1 MLVYCN
7 ANIPFWEPVLCTSW
21 YSPCLGW
28 KIAVLCTMCKVYT
41 QTPEFSCAAC
51 TVKLNA
57 MLIFVIISSYSNP
70 FVHAFSI
77 KGCCT
82 LCNAQEDIH
91 SVLNEY
97 MALLNNANILDLLII
112 NILNPVNKSALGWK
126 YKLMNVVYYWQAV
139 TFCVTQYKIIPWY
152 TPWHNFGCFTNK

>member
-1 MLVYCN
+1 MLVYCMLIFLFGN
-7 ANIPFWEPVLCTSW
+7 PYYALHSTVHVWVERLL
-21 YSPCLGW
+21 YSVQCA
-28 KIAVLCTMCKVYT
+28 KYVHKHR
-41 QTPEFSCAAC
+41 EFSCAAC
-51 TVKLNA
+51 IVKVNA
-57 MLIFVIISSYSNP
+57 MLIFVIISPYSSP

-97 MALLNNANILDLLII
+97 MALLNNANILDLFII

-139 TFCVTQYKIIPWY
+139 TFCVTLYKIIPWY